1 VRHVQLAHV
10 QVDQAVQAE
19 IVQVEIVQVALVDL
33 AQVDRGV
40 PAALLQVELADQ
52 VEIDQVEID
61 QVVLVDLVRLVPA
74 VDLRAHQEVLQVE
87 LPVADQAVVQIRP
100 VVVVTRQV
108 LLVNLAV
115 VLQRVESLSVQ
126 SVKSST
132 T

>member
-1 VRHVQLAHV
+1 VRHV

-19 IVQVEIVQVALVDL
+19 IDQAEIVQVVLADL

-61 QVVLVDLVRLVPA
+61 QVEIDQVALVDLVRLVPA
-74 VDLRAHQEVLQVE
+74 VDLRAHQEELQAE
-87 LPVADQAVVQIRP
+87 LRVADQAVVQIQP